1 MFTIKRKLYSRHTP
15 DNLEKYKDLSEEE
28 IKKMTRGQKLQYLE
42 DEYEKAGRNES
53 RYIAKKAK
61 KWGLAGALAGASA
74 GYALGKGSGA
84 LAGGLYGG
92 VAGFGFG
99 GLRGSSKAKKEG
111 HDQEKISLKKS
122 RKLDEV
128 ARKMKQDDDYEIYT
142 KGMIRGKNTERDAKQ
157 ARNLALLAAINS

>member
-61 KWGLAGALAGASA
+61 NGDWREHWP
-74 GYALGKGSGA
+74 
-84 LAGGLYGG
+84 
-92 VAGFGFG
+92 V
-99 GLRGSSKAKKEG
+99 
-111 HDQEKISLKKS
+111 QV
-122 RKLDEV
+122 LD
-128 ARKMKQDDDYEIYT
+128 M
-142 KGMIRGKNTERDAKQ
+142 
-157 ARNLALLAAINS
+157 L